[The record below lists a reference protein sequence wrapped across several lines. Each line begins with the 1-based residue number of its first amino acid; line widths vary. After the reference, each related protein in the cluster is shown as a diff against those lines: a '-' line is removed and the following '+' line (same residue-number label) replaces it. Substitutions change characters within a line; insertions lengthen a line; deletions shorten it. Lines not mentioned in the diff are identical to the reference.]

1 MSKGATKK
9 ISLKAE
15 VKESRIKLQMLSKY
29 FKQYDLTE
37 HYLNYVR
44 ALAEGREL
52 PKKLK
57 IDE

>member
-1 MSKGATKK
+1 MSSSTKK
-9 ISLKAE
+9 ISLKTE
-15 VKESRIKLQMLSKY
+15 VLESRIKLKMLMMY
-29 FKQYDLTE
+29 FKEYDIME

-44 ALAEGREL
+44 ALAEKKEL

>member
-1 MSKGATKK
+1 MSVHSKK
-9 ISLKAE
+9 ISLKKE
-15 VKESRIKLQMLSKY
+15 VKESRIKLQMLMMY
-29 FKQYDLTE
+29 FKEYDIME

-44 ALAEGREL
+44 AKAEGKEI